1 MKKTAEQIAA
11 EEAAKKKADDE
22 AAAKKAVD
30 DAAAAAAAADE
41 DDADEEAKKKKKEKT
56 FTKAE
61 IEAAAK
67 KAVED
72 AKKKWEEEK
81 DLTELERLKKE
92 NAELAA
98 SVRMRDAREDVMTAL
113 TAAGSN
119 SPALAFE
126 AIKGSLQFDDAGK
139 LINSKDLIEGL
150 KTNYPEQFGTP
161 KPLESIDAGK
171 GGQPGEKLTKEKL
184 EKMTPDEINKLDF
197 EKEVAPLLMSV

>member
-1 MKKTAEQIAA
+1 MSKKAGDKTTPPDENKQTPPAVDPPADDPPADDTPADDKKTPP
-11 EEAAKKKADDE
+11 
-22 AAAKKAVD
+22 V
-30 DAAAAAAAADE
+30 
-41 DDADEEAKKKKKEKT
+41 KKEKS

-61 IEAAAK
+61 LEAAAK

-72 AKKKWEEEK
+72 AQKKWEEEK

-98 SVRMRDAREDVMTAL
+98 SVRMRDARDEVVAAL
-113 TAAGSN
+113 QAAGAH

-161 KPLESIDAGK
+161 KPAEGIDAGK
-171 GGQPGEKLTKEKL
+171 GGQQGEKLTREKL
-184 EKMTPDEINKLDF
+184 EKMSPDEINTLDW
-197 EKEVAPLLMSV
+197 KDVSAVLAAK